1 MTPLCHIP
9 IPVIIAVLFGTAIA
23 PLSAQNAEKWASHWS
38 LQPVSAGEV
47 PGDENPIDYFIS
59 QKLSDLGVE
68 QNPEADLYTLLRRA
82 TIDLTGLPPT
92 REEIAAFTADESPD
106 AYEKL
111 VDRLLGSP
119 HYGERWGRHWLD
131 IARYVQGAI
140 KVPGIDEI
148 DLAIP
153 YRDYVVKSFNEDKPF
168 DRFVTEQLAGDIL
181 AENAETA
188 SAYLDAITAP
198 AFLSIGQWFEECT
211 DPNKLRLDIIDEQIS
226 TTTRAFLAMDFACSR
241 CHDHKFDPIPT
252 ADYYAMA
259 GMFRSTRITS
269 DFSEEWKDGR
279 PRAVQRLVTTQ
290 EERGYLNKETELRQL
305 ASERAELLSKVQQ
318 RLLSEGRPEI
328 PASEIF
334 GDHIFSFEAENFDG
348 HKNLKVVSFGGKQ
361 EALASR
367 RQKDQWAKYR
377 IPVKEPGDYQL
388 LVRFR
393 AEVPSPVDLEIN
405 GTTLD
410 EQVLVGQTS
419 GEGDNGFRWAAI
431 ALPELKRGSNYIR
444 FKVAQNE
451 PFPTLDRGIVFQREK
466 TFSNSEILAAFWPP
480 SIAEA
485 ETGLNESESRL
496 LESIDKRT
504 EELRIQASAFPV
516 TLAVS
521 EEKAPISLPVHVNG
535 ETYQQKGDPVPR
547 AAPSLADDLIST
559 SYPVPDG
566 ESGRLQLAQ
575 WLTDPNHP
583 LTARVLVNRL
593 WHWHFGTG
601 IVRTADDFGIQ
612 GSPPTHPELLDWL
625 AAELMRNDW
634 SIKHIHRLIMKS
646 DTYRASSAET
656 PTNREKDPD
665 GVFLSRYPRHRLEAE
680 AIYDG
685 MLTSIGK
692 VERQPSGEPLD
703 TNLSKDRALY
713 ILTSSRSPKGLG
725 LEIRKMLKLFGYDES
740 GRPMHDRDESIT
752 AKQALFWLNNPVPK
766 YYADQLAEK
775 LVAEHPDNAARLE
788 AANELTLGRPLRER
802 EKEAL
807 LAYFSTGVQNG
818 LSETESLSRVC
829 LALFS
834 SSAFSHLE

>member
-9 IPVIIAVLFGTAIA
+9 ISVIIAVLFGTTIA

-38 LQPVSAGEV
+38 LQPVSAEKV
-47 PGDENPIDYFIS
+47 QGDRNAIDYFIGK
-59 QKLSDLGVE
+59 KLSGLGVE
-68 QNPEADLYTLLRRA
+68 QNAEADRYTLLRRA

-92 REEIAAFTADESPD
+92 REEIAAFITDESPE

-111 VDRLLGSP
+111 VDRLLDSP

-168 DRFVTEQLAGDIL
+168 DRFLTEQLAGDLI
-181 AENAETA
+181 AEQTETDA
-188 SAYLDAITAP
+188 AYLDAITAP

-269 DFSEEWKDGR
+269 DFSDEWKDGR
-279 PRAVQRLVTTQ
+279 PRAIQRLVTHQ
-290 EERGYLNKETELRQL
+290 EEEEYREKAAQLRKL
-305 ASERAELLSKVQQ
+305 TAERAELLSNVQQ
-318 RLLSEGRPEI
+318 RLQSEGRPEI
-328 PASEIF
+328 PPSRIF
-334 GDHIFSFEAENFDG
+334 GDHIFSFEAEDFDG
-348 HKNLKVVSFGGKQ
+348 HKNLKVVRFGGEQ

-377 IPVKEPGDYQL
+377 IPVEEPGNYQL

-405 GTTLD
+405 GKTL
-410 EQVLVGQTS
+410 EKPVLVGRTS
-419 GEGDNGFRWAAI
+419 GEGDNGFRWAEI
-431 ALPELKRGSNYIR
+431 ALPELKAGSNYIR
-444 FKVAQNE
+444 FKVAQNQ
-451 PFPTLDRGIVFQREK
+451 PFPTLDRGIVFQRED
-466 TFSNSEILAAFWPP
+466 TFSNREILAAFWPP
-480 SIAEA
+480 SLAEA
-485 ETGLNESESRL
+485 ETGVNESEKQI
-496 LESIDKRT
+496 LEAIDRQLEDLRT
-504 EELRIQASAFPV
+504 QTNAFPV
-516 TLAVS
+516 SLAVS
-521 EEKAPISLPVHVNG
+521 EEAPVSIPVHVNG
-535 ETYQQKGDPVPR
+535 ETYQQKGDPIPR
-547 AAPSLADDLIST
+547 TAPTLADHLITT
-559 SYPVPDG
+559 SYPVADD

-583 LTARVLVNRL
+583 LTARVLANRL

-601 IVRTADDFGIQ
+601 IVRTTDDFGIQ

-625 AAELMRNDW
+625 AAELMQNDW
-634 SIKHIHRLIMKS
+634 SIKHIHRLIMMSK
-646 DTYRASSAET
+646 TYRASSEET
-656 PTNREKDPD
+656 SLNRAKDPD
-665 GVFLSRYPRHRLEAE
+665 GIFLSRYPRHRLEAE

-692 VERQPSGEPLD
+692 VTRQPSGEPLD

-807 LAYFSTGVQNG
+807 LSYFSSGIDNG

>member
-1 MTPLCHIP
+1 MIGS
-9 IPVIIAVLFGTAIA
+9 I
-23 PLSAQNAEKWASHWS
+23 SAQDAEKWVSHWS
-38 LQPVSAGEV
+38 LQPLSVEKIPVDRNAV
-47 PGDENPIDYFIS
+47 DWFIS
-59 QKLSDLGVE
+59 MKLKALEIE
-68 QNPEADLYTLLRRA
+68 QSTEADRYALLRRA
-82 TIDLTGLPPT
+82 TLDLTGLPPT
-92 REEIAAFTADESPD
+92 SEEISAFVEDKSTE
-106 AYEKL
+106 AYTKL
-111 VDRLLGSP
+111 INRLLDSP

-168 DRFVTEQLAGDIL
+168 DLFVTEQIAGDLI
-181 AENAETA
+181 AYEAETDA
-188 SAYLDAITAP
+188 DYLAAITAP

-226 TTTRAFLAMDFACSR
+226 TTTRAFLAMDFACAR

-252 ADYYAMA
+252 SDYYAMA

-269 DFSEEWKDGR
+269 EFSDEWKDGR
-279 PRAVQRLVTTQ
+279 PRAVRPLLTQ
-290 EERGYLNKETELRQL
+290 EQN
-305 ASERAELLSKVQQ
+305 SERNSIRHESIKLRKARASLLAEARKRLMVEGRSDIPAEKLSKNRV
-318 RLLSEGRPEI
+318 
-328 PASEIF
+328 
-334 GDHIFSFEAENFDG
+334 FSFEAEDFDG
-348 HKNLKVVSFGGKQ
+348 HKNLKPITFGNE

-377 IPVKEPGDYQL
+377 IPIEEAGDYTL
-388 LVRFR
+388 LMRYQ
-393 AEVPSPVDLEIN
+393 AGIASPVDLEIN
-405 GTTLD
+405 GLTLGG
-410 EQVLVGQTS
+410 QVLGGLTS
-419 GEGDNGFRWAAI
+419 GKLEDSFRWVSI
-431 ALPELKRGSNYIR
+431 ALPKLNKGNNFIR
-444 FKVAQNE
+444 FKVAQNY
-451 PFPTLDRGIVFQREK
+451 PFPILEKGIVFQRDTEI
-466 TFSNSEILAAFWPP
+466 SPAEILATFWPP
-480 SIAEA
+480 TLGDTEPHLNKTERSAINKIDEEFDKNQALE
-485 ETGLNESESRL
+485 EGLM
-496 LESIDKRT
+496 RT
-504 EELRIQASAFPV
+504 LGVDDERS
-516 TLAVS
+516 
-521 EEKAPISLPVHVNG
+521 PISLPIHVNG
-535 ETYQQKGDPVPR
+535 ETYQHKGDPIPR
-547 AAPSLADDLIST
+547 SAPSLADQLVAT
-559 SYPVPDG
+559 KYPVSEN

-601 IVRTADDFGIQ
+601 IVRTTDDFGIQ

-625 AAELMRNDW
+625 AAELISNDW
-634 SIKHIHRLIMKS
+634 SIKHLHRIIMMSK
-646 DTYRASSAET
+646 TYRASSEENSI
-656 PTNREKDPD
+656 NRAKDPD
-665 GVFLSRYPRHRLEAE
+665 GIYLSRFPRHRLEAE

-692 VERQPSGEPLD
+692 VTRQPSGEPLE

-766 YYADQLAEK
+766 YYADKLAEK
-775 LVAEHPDNAARLE
+775 LVAETSDDAARLE
-788 AANELTLGRPLRER
+788 EANMTTLGRPLSHA
-802 EKEAL
+802 EKTAL
-807 LAYFSTGVQNG
+807 LSYYSSGIESG

-834 SSAFSHLE
+834 SSAFSHIE